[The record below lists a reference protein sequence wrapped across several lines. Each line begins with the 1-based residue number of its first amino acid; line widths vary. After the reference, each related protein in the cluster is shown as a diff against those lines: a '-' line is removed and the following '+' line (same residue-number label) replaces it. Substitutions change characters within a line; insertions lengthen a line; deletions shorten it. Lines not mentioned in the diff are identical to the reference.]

1 MAILIME
8 QQEKRALRQKRD
20 QMARIACREIL
31 DKRLVKNQAA
41 LAFELEWAAPALNQF
56 FAEKR
61 GIPDAQLSRLIKKYH
76 DKIDAPLPENPFKD
90 IEPEI
95 EEDEY
100 FPVPVYA
107 ACGSM
112 GGGSFEM
119 SWKVLSHISILKAY
133 LRPKCSSLQNV
144 GFILAD
150 GDSMIPT
157 IPPGASVLIDT
168 GRKDPIHGKVFCVM
182 YDNQLFIKRLEVCRG
197 IITAIVSDKDLSRI
211 EIGPEDNF
219 QIIGQVLLQQSEV

>member
-1 MAILIME
+1 MAILVME
-8 QQEKRALRQKRD
+8 QHEQKAQRQKRD
-20 QMARIACREIL
+20 QMARMACREII
-31 DKRLVKNQAA
+31 DRRLVKNQAA
-41 LAFELEWAAPALNQF
+41 LAGELKWGTSPFNQF
-56 FAEKR
+56 LAEKR
-61 GIPDAQLSRLIKKYH
+61 GMPDAPLSRLIKKYQG
-76 DKIDAPLPENPFKD
+76 KLNSPLPENPLKD
-90 IEPEI
+90 IEPDI

-107 ACGSM
+107 ARGSM

-119 SWKVLSHISILKAY
+119 SWQVMSHISILKAY
-133 LRPKCSSLQNV
+133 LRPKCSSLNNV

-168 GRKDPIHGKVFCVM
+168 GKKDPVHGKVFCVM
-182 YDNQLFIKRLEVCRG
+182 YDNQLYIKRLEVCRG
-197 IITAIVSDKDLSRI
+197 TITAIVSDKDLSRI
-211 EIGPEDNF
+211 EIGPDDNF